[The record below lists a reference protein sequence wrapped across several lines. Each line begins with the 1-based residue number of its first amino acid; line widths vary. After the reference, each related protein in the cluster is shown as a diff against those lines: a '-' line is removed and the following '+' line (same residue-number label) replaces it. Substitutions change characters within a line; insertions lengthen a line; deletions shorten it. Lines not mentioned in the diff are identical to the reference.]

1 MDIVR
6 LRCWPEHVVFADV
19 DRHKK
24 GLTNA
29 QKKQWVAAANTS
41 LQDCLSDGGSQE
53 TCEGRAIRIANAAVE
68 KGEEKAAAGA
78 VSTTN
83 LPHGTGSMLGAAG
96 AALGDGDKC
105 ACPECDYETEKGDTP
120 CGEVK
125 CPECGAALRREGVK
139 MDETAKAEWT
149 RAYINDLPDA
159 SFLHVESGGEK
170 DDEGKTAPRSLR
182 HLPYKDAAGKVDLP
196 HLRNALSRLGQPA
209 TGKGEESWLT
219 EDLRKRLQAKAQ
231 RILEGEGGE
240 AKSRFISYKS
250 GDTWRWLSISSL
262 AVEDKEEEIVSEK
275 AYDDAIAYA
284 NHTRRFGELDL
295 VHVKGTDVGDCDL
308 MARLDKQLV
317 ESGTWRS
324 EPMATK
330 ARQSV
335 QSDADYWGV
344 SIKFRYDPKRFDGKT
359 YRGGIHILKRTILPR
374 EMAASYGTAIAVT
387 GGKAMKMIDE
397 ETKAALAK
405 LGLEDEQIA
414 ELAEK
419 AKAVQD
425 EPNVKL
431 KEDEG
436 LREKVVHWVAEALG
450 VRREDAMPEASREMT
465 EVPAPSTTEAA
476 PVEAKATQ
484 PQPQRELIL
493 DDEALTAIGQKAAES
508 LAAKMAEALGPMI
521 QPLQEELESVKA
533 RLVEAEKSVEEKVQV
548 RLDELPPI
556 VKVAP
561 TVVAGETV
569 AKMPE
574 GAQPEQPATEAQKF
588 LSDVADLVKK
598 GLGTN
603 DLTRK
608 VSL

>member
-1 MDIVR
+1 MPWTV
-6 LRCWPEHVVFADV
+6 ADV

-24 GLTNA
+24 GLTDA

-41 LQDCLSDGGSQE
+41 LQDCLGEGGSQK
-53 TCEGRAIRIANAAVE
+53 TCEGRAIRIANAAVDE
-68 KGEEKAAAGA
+68 GEEKAAAGV

-83 LPHGTGSMLGAAG
+83 LPHGTGSMFGSTA

-105 ACPECDYETEKGDTP
+105 VCPDCDYETDKKQSTP
-120 CGEVK
+120 CTEMK
-125 CPECGAALRREGVK
+125 CPECGATLRREGVK
-139 MDETAKAEWT
+139 MDETQKAEWT

-170 DDEGKTAPRSLR
+170 DEGKTTPRSLR
-182 HLPYKDAAGKVDLP
+182 HLPYKDASGKVDLP
-196 HLRNALSRLGQPA
+196 HLRSALSRLGQPA

-250 GDTWRWLSISSL
+250 GGVWRWLSVSSL

-284 NHTRRFGELDL
+284 NRTQRFGELDL
-295 VHVKGTDVGDCDL
+295 VHVRGTDVGDCDL
-308 MARLDKQLV
+308 MVRLDKQLI
-317 ESGTWRS
+317 ESGVWHNT
-324 EPMATK
+324 PMAQK

-335 QSDADYWGV
+335 QEDPTYWGI
-344 SIKFRYDPKRFDGKT
+344 SIKFRYNPKKFDGKT
-359 YRGGIHILKRTILPR
+359 YKGGIHILKRTILPR

-425 EPNVKL
+425 EPNVKI
-431 KEDEG
+431 KETDEG

-450 VRREDAMPEASREMT
+450 VRREDAAPEASEKTTEGPVTSPT
-465 EVPAPSTTEAA
+465 EVA

-484 PQPQRELIL
+484 PQQRELVL
-493 DDEALTAIGQKAAES
+493 DDEALTVVGQKAAES
-508 LAAKMAEALGPMI
+508 LATKMAEALGPMV
-521 QPLQEELESVKA
+521 QPLQAEVEALKA
-533 RLVEAEKSVEEKVQV
+533 RLTEAEKSVEEKVQA
-548 RLDELPPI
+548 RIDELPPI

-561 TVVAGETV
+561 TVVAGEKV

-574 GAQPEQPATEAQKF
+574 RAGPEQPTTETQKF
-588 LSDVADLVKK
+588 LADVADLVKK

-603 DLTRK
+603 DLTKK
-608 VSL
+608 VSI